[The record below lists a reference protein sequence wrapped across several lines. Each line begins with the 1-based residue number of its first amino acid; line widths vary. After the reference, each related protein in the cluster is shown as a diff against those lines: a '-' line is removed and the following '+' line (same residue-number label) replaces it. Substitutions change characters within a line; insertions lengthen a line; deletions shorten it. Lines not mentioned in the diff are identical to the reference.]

1 MKKESN
7 LTKMFSTAGE
17 KAAYDHVCKKLLANK
32 EILAWIMKNCLS
44 EYRNY
49 SVEEIA
55 GNYIEG
61 NPEISKTALHRDEM
75 SVIPMIKGE
84 NTEDIS
90 INEGTVTYD
99 IRFRAIVPKSGEM
112 ITLIIDVE
120 AQNDFYPG
128 YPLVTRSV
136 YYCCRMVSAQY
147 NTEFTNS
154 HYEEVKKV
162 YSVFICINPPGYR
175 KNTINRYSIT
185 EENLVGDIQEKKSS
199 YDLMTAVIICI
210 GDAEH
215 SSSGILKLLEV
226 LLSSE
231 RTADDKKHIL
241 EDEFL
246 IKMTEEF
253 DEEVTDMCNLSQ
265 GIEEKAIRVGLQ
277 KGIQQG
283 RQIGIQQGIQ
293 QALLDSLRNLM
304 ETMHLAA
311 DKAMEVLKIPNEE
324 REKYIRLLENK

>member
-1 MKKESN
+1 M
-7 LTKMFSTAGE
+7 LSTAGE
-17 KAAYDHVCKKLLANK
+17 KTAYDNACKKLLANK
-32 EILAWIMKNCLS
+32 EILAWIMKSCLS
-44 EYRNY
+44 EYRDY

-84 NTEDIS
+84 NTEDTS
-90 INEGTVTYD
+90 INEGIVTYD

-136 YYCCRMVSAQY
+136 YYCCRMISAQY

-162 YSVFICINPPGYR
+162 YSIFICINPPGYR

-215 SSSGILKLLEV
+215 SSSGVLKLLEV
-226 LLSSE
+226 LLSPE
-231 RTADDKKHIL
+231 RASDDKKHIL

-246 IKMTEEF
+246 IKMTEEL
-253 DEEVTDMCNLSQ
+253 DEEVADMCNLSK

-277 KGIQQG
+277 KGLQEG

-293 QALLDSLRNLM
+293 QGIEQGIQQALLSSLQNLM
-304 ETMHLAA
+304 ETMHLAT
-311 DKAMEVLKIPNEE
+311 DKAMDVLKIPNED

>member
-1 MKKESN
+1 M
-7 LTKMFSTAGE
+7 L
-17 KAAYDHVCKKLLANK
+17 
-32 EILAWIMKNCLS
+32 
-44 EYRNY
+44 
-49 SVEEIA
+49 
-55 GNYIEG
+55 
-61 NPEISKTALHRDEM
+61 
-75 SVIPMIKGE
+75 
-84 NTEDIS
+84 
-90 INEGTVTYD
+90 
-99 IRFRAIVPKSGEM
+99 FRS
-112 ITLIIDVE
+112 
-120 AQNDFYPG
+120 
-128 YPLVTRSV
+128 
-136 YYCCRMVSAQY
+136 
-147 NTEFTNS
+147 
-154 HYEEVKKV
+154 
-162 YSVFICINPPGYR
+162 PGYR